1 MTYTNGPWAWDTDPN
16 GDRWIIGDKSTWV
29 PRIAKI
35 PRYSEMP
42 NEANARL
49 IAAAPELVEALR
61 GFVESAR
68 YDPTMDG
75 RGAFKGWAQSDLKR
89 AEVTAR
95 ALLARIDG

>member
-1 MTYTNGPWAWDTDPN
+1 MTTKYTPGPWSWDTDPN

-61 GFVESAR
+61 EVMNYATPFSVIG
-68 YDPTMDG
+68 DN
-75 RGAFKGWAQSDLKR
+75 AFDK
-89 AEVTAR
+89 AR

>member
-1 MTYTNGPWAWDTDPN
+1 MRSSSAALNHASVEVNDGSGMTVALV
-16 GDRWIIGDKSTWV
+16 RLFV
-29 PRIAKI
+29 PKYLGEA
-35 PRYSEMP
+35 
-42 NEANARL
+42 EANARL

-61 GFVESAR
+61 GFVESAL

-95 ALLARIDG
+95 ALLAKIDG

>member
-1 MTYTNGPWAWDTDPN
+1 VTTKYTPGPWSWDTDPN

-61 GFVESAR
+61 ELTEKVSA
-68 YDPTMDG
+68 D
-75 RGAFKGWAQSDLKR
+75 AINR
-89 AEVTAR
+89 AR
-95 ALLARIDG
+95 SLLARIEGGAA